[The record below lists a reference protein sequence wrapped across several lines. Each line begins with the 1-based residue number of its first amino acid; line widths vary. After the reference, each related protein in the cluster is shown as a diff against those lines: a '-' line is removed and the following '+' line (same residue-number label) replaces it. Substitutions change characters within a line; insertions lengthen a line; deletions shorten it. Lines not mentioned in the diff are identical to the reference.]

1 MLDLLSQMKIV
12 ELMLKFLRG
21 DLRRITPYP
30 FEPQKPKSIVR
41 SGSGDLP
48 RSTPE
53 NEGIPSDYI
62 RRFFEDL
69 DRCEDIRVHS
79 VLLMRHGK
87 VIAEGS
93 FQPYSSAYPH
103 MMFSL
108 SKSITGMAVGM
119 LVRDGLLSLDEKIVD
134 IFSDK
139 GVLLRSPKV
148 NSITVLHLLNMTS
161 GIKFNEV
168 GSMVEKDWVKAYL
181 SSDCSYEP
189 GTEFS
194 YNSMNSYLLSAIVC
208 KKTGMG
214 LKDYLTPRL
223 FEPLGIQNVIWETCP
238 MKIEKGGW
246 GLYLH
251 TADMAKLGQLYL
263 QGGRWTVNG
272 KVQQLVPE
280 NWVQES
286 TKIQTPT
293 HDSDHADGYGY
304 QLWNFGAKSAYQY
317 NGVFGQY
324 VIVLP
329 ERDMVIAITSGSQN
343 LFSDCSSD
351 IVEQYFGDG
360 APAFSDQPLPND
372 IKALRSLRNR
382 LEHLY
387 AIPETAPKP
396 QPQPGMLEQFFGRI
410 WKREKTEELSPIAKA
425 LNGQKFRLEPGFG
438 NLMPLILQ
446 GVTNNFSSGITEV
459 GFSFEPG
466 SCKIT
471 FRDSD
476 NENTV
481 VAGLDGVPRLGCVSF
496 NGDEYAVGATARLTA
511 DEDDR
516 PVLKLFVSFIET
528 PSTRT
533 MKFIFYRGRLLVRF
547 GEQPSVDA
555 ASKMLFKLVGGN
567 GNTME
572 KMLIDTISQQRLADR
587 MDSIVLP
594 RVRGT
599 AVTDESRE
607 NKENKENKPKKE
619 TT

>member
-12 ELMLKFLRG
+12 DLMLKFLRG

-30 FEPQKPKSIVR
+30 FEPQKKRNSPRPGIV
-41 SGSGDLP
+41 DLP

-53 NEGIPSDYI
+53 NEGIPSAHI
-62 RRFFEDL
+62 QRFFEDL
-69 DRCEDIRVHS
+69 DQCTDIRIHS
-79 VLLMRHGK
+79 VMLLRHGK

-93 FQPYSSAYPH
+93 FQPYSASYPH

-108 SKSITGMAVGM
+108 SKSVTGMAVGM
-119 LVRDGLLSLDEKIVD
+119 LVRDGLLSLNEKIVD

-148 NSITVLHLLNMTS
+148 NNITVLHLLNMTS

-181 SSDCSYEP
+181 SSDCSFEP

-208 KKTGMG
+208 KKTGTG
-214 LKDYLTPRL
+214 LKEYLTPRL
-223 FEPLGIQNVIWETCP
+223 FEPLGIQNVTWETCP

-251 TADMAKLGQLYL
+251 IADMTKLGQLYL

-272 KVQQLVPE
+272 ETKQLIPE
-280 NWVQES
+280 EWVKES

-293 HDSDHADGYGY
+293 RDSDHADGYGY
-304 QLWNFGAKSAYQY
+304 QIWNFAANGAYQY

-324 VIVLP
+324 VIILP

-351 IVEQYFGDG
+351 IVEQYFGDN
-360 APAFSDQPLPND
+360 APPFSDQPLPND
-372 IKALRSLRNR
+372 IKALRALKNTT
-382 LEHLY
+382 EHLY
-387 AIPETAPKP
+387 VIDEAIPKP
-396 QPQPGMLEQFFGRI
+396 PQTGGLNHFLGRI
-410 WKREKTEELSPIAKA
+410 LKREKPEELPPLAQE
-425 LNGQKFRLEPGFG
+425 LNRRRYRFQPGYG
-438 NLMPLILQ
+438 TLMPLILQ
-446 GVTNNFSSGITEV
+446 GVTNNFSGGITEAV
-459 GFSFEPG
+459 FSFEPG
-466 SCKIT
+466 VCKIT
-471 FRDSD
+471 FLDGE
-476 NENTV
+476 NENVIT
-481 VAGLDGVPRLGCVSF
+481 AGLDGVPRIGSVSF
-496 NGDEYAVGATARLTA
+496 NGDAYAVGATARLTP
-511 DEDDR
+511 DEDGR
-516 PVLKLFVSFIET
+516 PVLKLFLSFIET
-528 PSTRT
+528 PCIRV
-533 MKFIFYRGRLLVRF
+533 MKFIFYGEKLLIRF
-547 GEQPSVDA
+547 DELPSVDA
-555 ASKMLFKLVGGN
+555 ASKMLFTLVGGN

-594 RVRGT
+594 RAKGVLVKED
-599 AVTDESRE
+599 AKDE
-607 NKENKENKPKKE
+607 
-619 TT
+619 T